1 MKKLL
6 RAVMTMLLILCSA
19 VSPALAA
26 EATLQQVI
34 TTLEQGYASLKDLQ
48 AAFSQT
54 TTLAGFPKP
63 QKGHGELS
71 LRRPSQG
78 AAQFRFDY
86 ATPKQ
91 QIISNGTQV
100 WFYQPENRQVL
111 VSSLEGMMKGG
122 NSIGMAYLT
131 GLGNVSKDF
140 NAAFSKPARD
150 KQGNYLLDL
159 TPRKPTPVLARMRLS
174 IREEAVTAFL
184 ADGQAKDLFPV
195 ASSTVIDA
203 SGTET
208 RISYSRVRTN
218 SGLPA
223 SKFTFT
229 VPQGVEIIKP

>member
-1 MKKLL
+1 MKQLARIVML
-6 RAVMTMLLILCSA
+6 AVLLCSMA
-19 VSPALAA
+19 RPVQAE

-34 TTLEQGYASLKDLQ
+34 ATLEQGYASLQDLQ
-48 AAFSQT
+48 ASFSQT

-63 QKGHGELS
+63 QKGHGELA
-71 LRRPSQG
+71 LRRPAQG
-78 AAQFRFDY
+78 TGQFRFDY
-86 ATPKQ
+86 AVPKQ
-91 QIISNGTQV
+91 QIISNGKQV
-100 WFYQPENRQVL
+100 WFYQPENKQVL

-159 TPRKPTPVLARMRLS
+159 TPRKPSPVLSRLRLA
-174 IREEAVTAFL
+174 IREESVAAFL
-184 ADGQAKDLFPV
+184 AGGQVKDFFPIV
-195 ASSTVIDA
+195 SSVVVDA

-208 RISYSRVRTN
+208 RISYSRIRTN

-223 SKFTFT
+223 SKFSFS